1 MQSVIGPSSFAGSSV
16 MKWPFGV
23 IPGWDN
29 AFIPSNLQVID
40 VGYLCGGD
48 VTLKEAFPLAEG
60 YP

>member
-1 MQSVIGPSSFAGSSV
+1 

>member
-1 MQSVIGPSSFAGSSV
+1 MALWSNSRLGQE
-16 MKWPFGV
+16 
-23 IPGWDN
+23 GW
-29 AFIPSNLQVID
+29 AFIPSNVQVSD